1 MRQIDSF
8 FTPTA
13 DRTLYHYT
21 GIRGLLGIVDNRVVW
36 ASHVYYLNDS
46 REILHACEVLGRL
59 LANSENSGEGPE
71 REFTKQFREWL
82 ESFRRDAFHLF
93 VFSLS
98 EEASLLSQW
107 RSYTPHGKGV
117 SLGFSPATLNH
128 ILGKPGFRIAR
139 CLYTPTEHEELMGS
153 LLEKM
158 LITFRQRLPTLDTAK
173 AHPSQKYHPLLEEFR
188 NDLLQVLAI
197 VKHSAFRE
205 EKEWRIVS
213 PCFPN
218 YTVTDVKFREGAS
231 MLLPYTELHL
241 PPAGHLFE
249 EVILGP
255 SQDSN
260 LSHSAL
266 SAYLSN
272 RRVCN
277 RTVSSQI
284 PLRNWLS
291 SRGQG

>member
-1 MRQIDSF
+1 MRQVDSF
-8 FTPTA
+8 FSPTA

-21 GIRGLLGIVDNRVVW
+21 GIRGLLGIVDSRAVW
-36 ASHVYYLNDS
+36 ASHIYYLNDS
-46 REILHACEVLGRL
+46 KEILHACEVLDRL
-59 LANSENSGEGPE
+59 LSKNESAAEAAE
-71 REFTKQFREWL
+71 REFTKQFRDWL
-82 ESFRRDAFHLF
+82 ESFRRDAFHIF

-117 SLGFSPATLNH
+117 SLGFSPAVLNH
-128 ILGKPGFRIAR
+128 ILSKPGFRIAR
-139 CLYTPTEHEELMGS
+139 CLYTDTEHEELMRS

-158 LITFRQRLPTLDTAK
+158 LITFRQRQPTLDTTNAY
-173 AHPSQKYHPLLEEFR
+173 PSQKYHPFLEEFR
-188 NDLLQVLAI
+188 NDLLQILAI

-213 PCFPN
+213 PYFPK

-231 MLLPYTELHL
+231 MLLPYTELQL
-241 PPAGHLFE
+241 PPAGNLFE

-255 SQDSN
+255 SQDTN

-277 RTVSSQI
+277 RTVSSHI
-284 PLRNWLS
+284 PLRKWHAT
-291 SRGQG
+291 